1 MLTCLL
7 VATACAPAAAP
18 VPDDDRLHVV
28 ATFTVLADVVARV
41 AGPDVRVTSVTKP
54 GAEIHGYEPTPDDL
68 RRSAGADLLV
78 TNGLGLEAWIERLV
92 EPLGLPVLVATRDVE
107 PIHVPGTDVVNPH
120 AWMSPDEGRT
130 YVRTIRDALADLD
143 PGGSA
148 GYHRRAA
155 ALDAELADL
164 ARLLRDR
171 LAQVPAEHRLLVT
184 CEGAFSYLARD
195 GGLREAYL
203 WPVNAERQGTP
214 RQVAAVI
221 RTVRDS
227 GTPAVFCES
236 TVAPTAQLQV
246 ARETGARLAGTLHVD
261 SLTGADGPAPT
272 YPALV
277 EHAVV
282 TIADGLGAS

>member
-1 MLTCLL
+1 
-7 VATACAPAAAP
+7 
-18 VPDDDRLHVV
+18 
-28 ATFTVLADVVARV
+28 
-41 AGPDVRVTSVTKP
+41 
-54 GAEIHGYEPTPDDL
+54 EIHGYEPTPDDL

-107 PIHVPGTDVVNPH
+107 PIHVPGTDVVNPPAWMSPDEGRPYVRTLPH
-120 AWMSPDEGRT
+120 APPGRPARAAPRDVDPLHAPGTDAVNPHACMSPDEGRT